1 MKAAIP
7 FFYQLKIVGLASVL
21 SVSAFSSGYAQ
32 TVEQPKEQPSAK
44 PSEQPSE
51 KVSEQPRVTMTIF
64 FVPETVACRG
74 SSYPGPCEPWKY
86 SQIEELRK
94 GRIGKVIGR
103 KTNVLPGEVTL
114 GAEILNRV
122 SRYSQV
128 TPAERSLK
136 DRRAI
141 LILFDWN
148 RTLGTQNKPASVSL
162 TRESPSDNVPPAKQ
176 VIRGSLRGY
185 QTWIYHERADSFLPE
200 YQVKWTLKV
209 DKYDPWIIQTR

>member
-32 TVEQPKEQPSAK
+32 TVEKPTKQPAEQPI
-44 PSEQPSE
+44 E

-64 FVPETVACRG
+64 LVPETVACRG
-74 SSYPGPCEPWKY
+74 SSYPGPCESWKY
-86 SQIEELRK
+86 SEIEELRK
-94 GRIGKVIGR
+94 GRIGRVIGE
-103 KTNVLPGEVTL
+103 KANVLPGVVTL
-114 GAEILNRV
+114 GAEILDRV

-128 TPAERSLK
+128 NPAERSLK

-148 RTLGTQNKPASVSL
+148 KTLGTQNKPAFVSL

-176 VIRGSLRGY
+176 VIPGSLRGY
-185 QTWIYHERADSFLPE
+185 RTWIYHERADSFLPE
-200 YQVKWTLKV
+200 YKVKWTLKV
-209 DKYDPWIIQTR
+209 ANYDPWIIQTR